1 MKLLSFLLTIHILIS
16 TAIIEKD
23 HQIDSIIC
31 SLKNRKNQCINSYE
45 VNEDYNNSNSAFCT
59 STEPRI
65 VAIGDVHGS
74 LDGLR
79 TDLFHA
85 NITMF
90 KDKCEWKNQQV
101 GTLLVQ
107 VGDIVD
113 RGQNTLEA
121 WLCLDHLQKTAHI
134 FNSKVVRLIGS
145 ITIEKYK
152 IKICMHNFY
161 FLSINYE
168 VFQFKIN
175 LNLYFNHE

>member
-16 TAIIEKD
+16 TSIIEKD

-31 SLKNRKNQCINSYE
+31 GLKNRKNQCTVINE
-45 VNEDYNNSNSAFCT
+45 NYNNSNSAFCT

-113 RGQNTLEA
+113 RGPNALEA
-121 WLCLDHLQKTAHI
+121 WLCLDHLQKTAHT

-145 ITIEKYK
+145 NTIEKYK
-152 IKICMHNFY
+152 IKICMHNCY
-161 FLSINYE
+161 FLSIIYE
-168 VFQFKIN
+168 VFQFKIKF
-175 LNLYFNHE
+175 NLYFNHE